1 MFALDHI
8 NYARWLSI
16 HIRDLCM
23 LESQHPEVFHKFTE
37 GAFVVHKTK
46 RKFSA
51 IALDQAH
58 EQCNALVKGEGG
70 AVGLTNNI
78 NALKRWM
85 IAGPEICRIVQ
96 DFEEQMTTTTI
107 LSLNHHDQLPSV
119 QTTFLKKVRALTEIF
134 VELGNPFAEDSGY
147 LIALDTKD
155 IMPQEVVQTVYSI
168 LTIGQE
174 QYDSFVKERIVT
186 RSKPVREPI
195 HKNKL
200 PCFSRPGN
208 KGKSVIKTSMAA
220 LKNGCS
226 LFSRLYI
233 ACQTRDGDLEKFF
246 MH

>member
-1 MFALDHI
+1 
-8 NYARWLSI
+8 
-16 HIRDLCM
+16 M

-58 EQCNALVKGEGG
+58 EQCNTLVKGEGG

-119 QTTFLKKVRALTEIF
+119 QTTFLKEVRALTETF

-168 LTIGQE
+168 LTIGQ
-174 QYDSFVKERIVT
+174 
-186 RSKPVREPI
+186 
-195 HKNKL
+195 
-200 PCFSRPGN
+200 
-208 KGKSVIKTSMAA
+208 
-220 LKNGCS
+220 
-226 LFSRLYI
+226 
-233 ACQTRDGDLEKFF
+233 
-246 MH
+246 